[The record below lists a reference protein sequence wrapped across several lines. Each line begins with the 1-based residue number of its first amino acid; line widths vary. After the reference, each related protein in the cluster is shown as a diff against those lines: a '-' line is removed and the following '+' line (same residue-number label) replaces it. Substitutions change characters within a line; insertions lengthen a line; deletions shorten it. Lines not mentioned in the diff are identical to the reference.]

1 MSKGWKI
8 VLGVAVV
15 VVIGYVALLGLLF
28 FGDGSGGTAWGG
40 DSGTVGVIRL
50 DGVISADGGGS
61 LLSPGGIDPV
71 SAVEMLREADADP
84 GVDAVV
90 LRINSPG
97 GSPAA
102 SWEIYQAVRDMGKP
116 VVVSVA
122 DIAASGAYYVASAA
136 DEIVAAPSSQVGSIG
151 VILVA
156 QDLEGLYEKVGIRY
170 TVLTKGKYK
179 DIGSPTREMT
189 AEEKNVLQEQIDT
202 VYEQF
207 IADVA
212 EGRPGLDADQ
222 VRELATGL
230 TYPGEEALRLGLV
243 DTIGSLTDALDS
255 AAQAAGLDVEDYGV
269 DYIESGAGSNLL
281 SLLLGSQSGVLKQVG
296 IGLAEGLQRSLAG
309 GTRLRL
315 E

>member
-1 MSKGWKI
+1 M
-8 VLGVAVV
+8 LA
-15 VVIGYVALLGLLF
+15 VVIGYAVLLAALLSG
-28 FGDGSGGTAWGG
+28 GGSSSAAWGTGSGTI
-40 DSGTVGVIRL
+40 GVIRP
-50 DGVISADGGGS
+50 DGVISAEGSGS
-61 LLSPGGIDPV
+61 LFSSGGIDPIG
-71 SAVEMLREADADP
+71 AVDLLREADADS
-84 GVDAVV
+84 GIDAVV
-90 LRINSPG
+90 LRVNSPG

-102 SWEIYQAVRDMGKP
+102 SWEIYQAVREMSKP

-189 AEEKNVLQEQIDT
+189 DEEKNVLQGQIDT

-212 EGRPGLDADQ
+212 DGRPGLDADQ

-230 TYPGEEALRLGLV
+230 TYPGEEALRLGLI
-243 DTIGSLTDALDS
+243 DTIGSFSDALDS
-255 AAQAAGLDVEDYGV
+255 AAQAAGLDVDDYGV
-269 DYIESGAGSNLL
+269 DYIDSGAGSNFL
-281 SLLLGSQSGVLKQVG
+281 SLLLGTQSGALKQVG
-296 IGLAEGLQRSLAG
+296 LGLAEGLQR
-309 GTRLRL
+309 
-315 E
+315 

>member
-1 MSKGWKI
+1 MSRGWKI

-15 VVIGYVALLGLLF
+15 IVVGYVALLVLLF
-28 FGDGSGGTAWGG
+28 ADGGSGAGAWGTG
-40 DSGTVGVIRL
+40 SGTVGVIRM
-50 DGVISADGGGS
+50 DGVISAESTDS
-61 LLSPGGIDPV
+61 ILSAGGIDPII
-71 SAVEMLREADADP
+71 AVETLREADADSAI
-84 GVDAVV
+84 DAVV

-102 SWEIYQAVRDMGKP
+102 SWEIYQAVRGMSKP

-156 QDLEGLYEKVGIRY
+156 QDLEGLFEKVGIRY
-170 TVLTKGKYK
+170 TVLTKGTYK
-179 DIGSPTREMT
+179 DIGNVAREMT
-189 AEEKNVLQEQIDT
+189 AEEKRVLQGQIDT

-222 VRELATGL
+222 VRALATGL
-230 TYPGEEALRLGLV
+230 TYPGEEALRLGLI
-243 DTIGSLTDALDS
+243 DTIGSFTDALDS
-255 AAQAAGLDVEDYGV
+255 AAAAAGLDPGDYGV
-269 DYIESGAGSNLL
+269 RYIEPPSGGDFL
-281 SLLLGSQSGVLKQVG
+281 SLLLGLKNEALKQVG
-296 IGLAEGLQRSLAG
+296 LGLADGLQRSSVG
-309 GTRLRL
+309 GSRLLL

>member
-1 MSKGWKI
+1 MSRGWKI

-15 VVIGYVALLGLLF
+15 VVVGYVAILVLLF
-28 FGDGSGGTAWGG
+28 TGGDSGTGAWGTG
-40 DSGTVGVIRL
+40 SGTVGVIRM
-50 DGVISADGGGS
+50 DGVISAESTDS
-61 LLSPGGIDPV
+61 ILSSGGIDPIT
-71 SAVEMLREADADP
+71 AVETLREADADP
-84 GVDAVV
+84 AIDAVV

-102 SWEIYQAVRDMGKP
+102 SWEIYQAVRAMSKP

-156 QDLEGLYEKVGIRY
+156 QDLEGLFEKVGIRY

-179 DIGSPTREMT
+179 DIGSVAREMT
-189 AEEKNVLQEQIDT
+189 AEEKRVLQGQIDT

-212 EGRPGLDADQ
+212 EGRPGLDVDQ
-222 VRELATGL
+222 VRALATGL
-230 TYPGEEALRLGLV
+230 TYPGEEALRLGLI
-243 DTIGSLTDALDS
+243 DTIGSFTDAMDS
-255 AAQAAGLDVEDYGV
+255 AAAAAGLSAGDYGV
-269 DYIESGAGSNLL
+269 RYMEPHAGGDFL
-281 SLLLGSQSGVLKQVG
+281 SLLLGLKNDALKQVG
-296 IGLAEGLQRSLAG
+296 LGLADGLQRSTVG
-309 GTRLRL
+309 GSRLLL